1 MLDPIANPMGLLGFE
16 FVELVAQDTD
26 VFEPVL
32 DALGFVR
39 VARHRT
45 KDAVSYRQGSITFIV
60 NHEADDIA
68 SCLGAGHGIGF
79 RVKDAQAAYT
89 HALEVGAMPLDTHT
103 GPSGT
108 FVLQGIGGTPLYLFD
123 EAGPAD
129 ADYANVESIAGAA
142 TVPTGHGLDT
152 IEHVGHAVYGGR
164 LSYWAALYDS
174 MFRSRALRCFDIED
188 QLAGEGI
195 RHIALVS
202 GNLADTERR
211 LHKAGVPLKTTGRM
225 ALSCRL
231 LGIDFEFVQKERG
244 HEGTVPMMASQA
256 SERAFARS
264 ER

>member
-16 FVELVAQDTD
+16 FVELVAQDTN
-26 VFEPVL
+26 VLEPVL
-32 DALGFVR
+32 DALGFAR

-45 KDAVSYRQGSITFIV
+45 RDAVAYRQGGITFIV
-60 NHEADDIA
+60 NHGADGII
-68 SCLGAGHGIGF
+68 SCLGTGHGIGF

-89 HALEVGAMPLDTHT
+89 HALEVGAVPLEAHT
-103 GPSGT
+103 GPPGM

-123 EAGPAD
+123 EAGEVD
-129 ADYANVESIAGAA
+129 SDYASDVESIAGAVA
-142 TVPTGHGLDT
+142 APAGHGLEG

-164 LSYWAALYDS
+164 FSYWATLYDS

-195 RHIALVS
+195 RQIALVT
-202 GNLADTERR
+202 GNLADTEQR

-225 ALSCRL
+225 TLSCSL

-244 HEGTVPMMASQA
+244 HEGTLPMVYQA
-256 SERAFARS
+256 SEREFARS